1 MVPQVILDPK
11 QVAKRYI
18 KGWFFVDV
26 ASSIPFDYLTLIAT
40 RGSSGISPS
49 LLKASRALRIL
60 RLAKMLSL
68 LRLLR
73 ISRLLRYIQRWEDV
87 CYCMASMHLDSLLF
101 VVVQYCWR
109 TVENFQINHDDVT
122 VGSLEWLFSISYS
135 NTSRCSSK
143 LLDCH

>member
-11 QVAKRYI
+11 QVAKRYV
-18 KGWFFVDV
+18 KGWFFVDF

-87 CYCMASMHLDSLLF
+87 CYFMPSM
-101 VVVQYCWR
+101 Y
-109 TVENFQINHDDVT
+109 
-122 VGSLEWLFSISYS
+122 LE
-135 NTSRCSSK
+135 
-143 LLDCH
+143 